1 MADVLYG
8 GEEGARVRDGRDGG
22 EEEGRGRDGGEEEGR
37 GRDGRDGDRKGVRGA
52 RVGRGCKDMRVK
64 RSRYVRSVVGLT

>member
-22 EEEGRGRDGGEEEGR
+22 EEGGR
-37 GRDGRDGDRKGVRGA
+37 GRDGRDRDRKGVRGA

-64 RSRYVRSVVGLT
+64 RSRYVHSVVG